1 MTKLSFDFTNDSNFH
16 NFIIFDDTWLRI
28 GEHEIIM
35 RGQEIYDTF
44 FEAYEQIQ
52 NCDDIKAQIICH
64 RLDKVANMLEMVKN
78 YDTMILTKFFNKVWK
93 RYYTMS
99 ENGEQFL
106 DLSLFKQTLPDLSKI
121 NPIFADRIV
130 PRGGGNGDDD
140 DDNEN
145 TTNTD
150 KNSSDLNTQLNE
162 TLEEIS
168 V

>member
-1 MTKLSFDFTNDSNFH
+1 
-16 NFIIFDDTWLRI
+16 
-28 GEHEIIM
+28 M

-52 NCDDIKAQIICH
+52 RCEDIKAQIICH

-106 DLSLFKQTLPDLSKI
+106 DLSLFKQTLPDLGKLK
-121 NPIFADRIV
+121 PILADRIV
-130 PRGGGNGDDD
+130 PRGGGNSEDDDD

-145 TTNTD
+145 NTN
-150 KNSSDLNTQLNE
+150 KNSSDLKTQLKE

>member
-1 MTKLSFDFTNDSNFH
+1 MSKIKFNHTDDSQFH

-44 FEAYEQIQ
+44 FDAYDQIRR
-52 NCDDIKAQIICH
+52 CDDIKAQIICH

-106 DLSLFKQTLPDLSKI
+106 DLSLFKQTLPKLGKSKTI
-121 NPIFADRIV
+121 YADRIV
-130 PRGGGNGDDD
+130 PRGNSNDDED
-140 DDNEN
+140 EN
-145 TTNTD
+145 VSASAPNKT
-150 KNSSDLNTQLNE
+150 SLNNQLKK
-162 TLEEIS
+162 TLEEIT